1 MDKEFS
7 CQCRRLRFDPW
18 VGKTL
23 WRREWQPTPV
33 FLAGKSYGQRSLLV
47 YSPWSRKSWTWLSV
61 HSKNKTREV
70 SKYFELNGS
79 ENTACQNLWVVQN
92 QCLEEFS
99 RLSFI
104 RQLDWVWGC
113 PDMWSNSVLDVSVK
127 ASVGGINV

>member
-1 MDKEFS
+1 MATHSSILAWRIPMD
-7 CQCRRLRFDPW
+7 RGDW
-18 VGKTL
+18 WAV
-23 WRREWQPTPV
+23 V
-33 FLAGKSYGQRSLLV
+33 YGV
-47 YSPWSRKSWTWLSV
+47 VKSWTWLSV

-127 ASVGGINV
+127 ASV